1 MNLLKKYIIPLFSII
16 ILVWYWENI
25 YAFFTQTSLS
35 EMANFIRSMGI
46 LAPVFSIL
54 LMVFQSI
61 AAPIPSFLITG
72 ANGMVFGY
80 VWGSLLSWFGA
91 MLGALVSYYLAKKF
105 GFKFVEKRFKGNK
118 LNTILNKITGPYGFM
133 FILLTRLI
141 PLISFDLISFLA
153 GLSGI
158 KLRTFLLA
166 TGIGMI
172 PGTIAYTVVGHD
184 LLNFQDNINRNLII
198 TGVITLFVLIGFF
211 IKKKYIK
218 AKKKEKNEF

>member
-1 MNLLKKYIIPLFSII
+1 MKKYIIPLFSII